1 MSDHS
6 ATHLDLNADP
16 ADALLLRFDPTT
28 DFTAPTEHASA
39 QPFASP
45 AGAHRSVGLIEQST
59 RPDGDGFPAWS
70 QSTRP
75 AGPLPAGVTT
85 QGETL

>member
-6 ATHLDLNADP
+6 ATHLDPDADP
-16 ADALLLRFDPTT
+16 TDALLLRVDPST

-45 AGAHRSVGLIEQST
+45 AGAHRSVGLIEKSTQPQSEPPRLTST
-59 RPDGDGFPAWS
+59 RPTGLN
-70 QSTRP
+70 P
-75 AGPLPAGVTT
+75 AGITT
-85 QGETL
+85 QGESL